1 MYNNV
6 ICIPILSLLIKCL
19 SNYNLNSMH
28 HFVNFSHPW
37 PEVMTKSSIGDF
49 KVRVNDLGDGDR
61 ATELLSVTV
70 QLGAT
75 CLWIDS
81 QSAAR
86 PRHCY
91 YTWLDSEVI
100 LMLSCIRQ
108 TFAFSSVRQTGTV
121 KPI

>member
-1 MYNNV
+1 MDNTV
-6 ICIPILSLLIKCL
+6 VCIPILSLLIKCL
-19 SNYNLNSMH
+19 GNYNLDSMH
-28 HFVNFSHPW
+28 HFVNFFHPW
-37 PEVMTKSSIGDF
+37 SEVRTKSSIGDF

-81 QSAAR
+81 KSAAH
-86 PRHCY
+86 PRRYC
-91 YTWLDSEVI
+91 TWLNSEVI

>member
-1 MYNNV
+1 
-6 ICIPILSLLIKCL
+6 
-19 SNYNLNSMH
+19 
-28 HFVNFSHPW
+28 
-37 PEVMTKSSIGDF
+37 MTKSSIGDF
-49 KVRVNDLGDGDR
+49 KVRVNDLADGDR
-61 ATELLSVTV
+61 ATELLSDTV

-86 PRHCY
+86 PRRCY

-108 TFAFSSVRQTGTV
+108 TFALSSVRQPGTV